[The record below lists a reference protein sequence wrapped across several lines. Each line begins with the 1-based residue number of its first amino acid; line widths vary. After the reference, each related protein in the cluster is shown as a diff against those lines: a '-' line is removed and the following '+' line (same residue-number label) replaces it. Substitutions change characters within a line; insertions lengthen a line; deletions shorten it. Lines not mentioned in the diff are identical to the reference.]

1 MKKIDKQN
9 VYQVKVRGM
18 LRSEGA
24 GRLES
29 GSRFQ
34 ICGRSD
40 PLRSGDL
47 SDLTAVTQCL
57 SGQNGSQHCLRWSFP
72 GIHRGVDCYE

>member
-1 MKKIDKQN
+1 MKKIDEQN
-9 VYQVKVRGM
+9 VYQVKVRGV

-40 PLRSGDL
+40 PLRSGDP
-47 SDLTAVTQCL
+47 SALTAVTQCL
-57 SGQNGSQHCLRWSFP
+57 SGRNGSQHCLRWSFP

>member
-1 MKKIDKQN
+1 MKKIDEQN
-9 VYQVKVRGM
+9 VYQVKVRGV

-34 ICGRSD
+34 TCGRSD
-40 PLRSGDL
+40 PLRSGDP
-47 SDLTAVTQCL
+47 SALTAVT
-57 SGQNGSQHCLRWSFP
+57 
-72 GIHRGVDCYE
+72 